1 LSRLASSR
9 GSSGGA
15 STRGAAAAQRRPG
28 VFVQAPKSDIYV
40 ALLGI
45 SLAAILLATLLMV
58 VLFSQYGFSTKVS
71 SIAMTSPTARIA
83 LNAVQASRPDRPG
96 FPAGRA

>member
-1 LSRLASSR
+1 MSRLASSR
-9 GSSGGA
+9 GSSA
-15 STRGAAAAQRRPG
+15 SSASRGAAAAQRRPG

-45 SLAAILLATLLMV
+45 SLAAIVIATLLMV

-71 SIAMTSPTARIA
+71 STSTPPAATRIA
-83 LNAVQASRPDRPG
+83 
-96 FPAGRA
+96 

>member
-9 GSSGGA
+9 GSSSGP
-15 STRGAAAAQRRPG
+15 TRTAGAAAQRRPG

-58 VLFSQYGFSTKVS
+58 VLFSQYGFSTKV
-71 SIAMTSPTARIA
+71 
-83 LNAVQASRPDRPG
+83 
-96 FPAGRA
+96 